1 MSEGEKMEI
10 LLIEDDPEIV
20 NLLTFYLESEQ
31 WKVVTC
37 SDYTTALNTINGN
50 CSVFVIDLCL
60 PDGDG
65 LDLVKFT
72 KKNYPEVPTIII
84 SAKSSSLDRVK
95 GLELGADDYIIKP
108 FLPQE
113 LIYRIRQTKSLNTK
127 KSTLSISGYTIDLE
141 KRLIQENN
149 EAIFLSTKEYE
160 LLKYLINNLG
170 IALAREQL
178 LEHVWDNAEY
188 VSDRS
193 IDNQIKNI
201 RKKLPHLIIDTIYG
215 YGYRLNK

>member
-1 MSEGEKMEI
+1 M
-10 LLIEDDPEIV
+10 
-20 NLLTFYLESEQ
+20 
-31 WKVVTC
+31 
-37 SDYTTALNTINGN
+37 
-50 CSVFVIDLCL
+50 FVIDLCL

-127 KSTLSISGYTIDLE
+127 KVSFQFLDTQ
-141 KRLIQENN
+141 LI
-149 EAIFLSTKEYE
+149 
-160 LLKYLINNLG
+160 
-170 IALAREQL
+170 
-178 LEHVWDNAEY
+178 
-188 VSDRS
+188 
-193 IDNQIKNI
+193 
-201 RKKLPHLIIDTIYG
+201 
-215 YGYRLNK
+215 